1 VCIPG
6 IRCSYVVKTGMNFGA
21 DYCIYH
27 TLQANCHSE
36 MCVTV
41 VDATAYDTPPPSL
54 PPPSVASAINVSA
67 TAAAPSPVPSSSS
80 SSSSYSLSST
90 STVVAAPLPPAEVC
104 TAKDRSNAAAV
115 HVKEEGEPPTKELQE
130 EPEEKRQIKTIRPE
144 ERLSW
149 RHVSTLTRVAPV
161 IPLCFLVYRL
171 KKKMIF

>member
-1 VCIPG
+1 MVPVC

-41 VDATAYDTPPPSL
+41 VDATAYDTAPPSL
-54 PPPSVASAINVSA
+54 PPPSVASAINVFA
-67 TAAAPSPVPSSSS
+67 TAAAVPSPVPSSP
-80 SSSSYSLSST
+80 SSSYSLSSS

-104 TAKDRSNAAAV
+104 TTKDRPNAAAV
-115 HVKEEGEPPTKELQE
+115 HIKEEGEPPTKELKQ
-130 EPEEKRQIKTIRPE
+130 EPEEKRQIQTLSPE

-161 IPLCFLVYRL
+161 ISLCFLVYRL